1 MKKAKPTKPIKYR
14 NHVACNPLLRK
25 GGVHEK
31 STGAKRS
38 ANKRKLKKEAMN
50 WKSDS
55 SLSSFW
61 AAKICASFYNGIKN
75 SALLV
80 AGHVY

>member
-1 MKKAKPTKPIKYR
+1 MPKNTQKRFRYR

-31 STGAKRS
+31 STGAKRN
-38 ANKRKLKKEAMN
+38 AAKRNLKKEAMN

-55 SLSSFW
+55 SLSSFC
-61 AAKICASFYNGIKN
+61 AA
-75 SALLV
+75 
-80 AGHVY
+80 

>member
-1 MKKAKPTKPIKYR
+1 MTTNKKSKPFKYR
-14 NHVACNPLLRK
+14 NHLACNPLLRK

-38 ANKRKLKKEAMN
+38 AAKRKVKKEAMN

-61 AAKICASFYNGIKN
+61 ALASSNILGNPI
-75 SALLV
+75 V
-80 AGHVY
+80 

>member
-1 MKKAKPTKPIKYR
+1 MSNTNKIKRVRFR

-38 ANKRKLKKEAMN
+38 AAKRKVKKEAMN

-55 SLSSFW
+55 SLFSYYLTF
-61 AAKICASFYNGIKN
+61 IR
-75 SALLV
+75 
-80 AGHVY
+80 